1 MTCVGCRQLLSGSG
15 YVKGYLMCLND
26 GHFLLVQGDQETAL
40 EDVASL
46 LVVKDKVRLIDV
58 FGKHRDIDATI
69 QEIDLLNNRIVL
81 G

>member
-1 MTCVGCRQLLSGSG
+1 
-15 YVKGYLMCLND
+15 MCLND
-26 GHFLLVQGDQETAL
+26 GHFLLVQGDQETVL

-46 LVVKDKVRLIDV
+46 LNINGKVRLIDV

>member
-1 MTCVGCRQLLSGSG
+1 
-15 YVKGYLMCLND
+15 MCLND
-26 GHFLLVQGDQETAL
+26 GHFLLVHGDQETAL

-46 LVVKDKVRLIDV
+46 LVVKDKVRLVDV
-58 FGKHRDIDATI
+58 FGKHRDIDASI

>member
-46 LVVKDKVRLIDV
+46 LVVNNKVRLVDV
-58 FGKHRDIDATI
+58 FGKHRDIDASI

>member
-46 LVVKDKVRLIDV
+46 LVVNDKVRLIDV

>member
-46 LVVKDKVRLIDV
+46 LVVNDKVRLVDV
-58 FGKHRDIDATI
+58 FGKHRDIDASI

>member
-1 MTCVGCRQLLSGSG
+1 MTCDGCRQLLSGSG
-15 YVKGYLMCLND
+15 YMKGYLMCLND

-40 EDVASL
+40 QDVASL
-46 LVVKDKVRLIDV
+46 LVVNNKVRLVDV
-58 FGKHRDIDATI
+58 FGKHRDIDASI

>member
-1 MTCVGCRQLLSGSG
+1 
-15 YVKGYLMCLND
+15 MCLND
-26 GHFLLVQGDQETAL
+26 GHFLLVQGDQETTL

-46 LVVKDKVRLIDV
+46 LVVNDKVRLIDV
-58 FGKHRDIDATI
+58 FGKHRDIDAPI

>member
-1 MTCVGCRQLLSGSG
+1 
-15 YVKGYLMCLND
+15 MCLND
-26 GHFLLVQGDQETAL
+26 GHFLLVQGDQETTL

-46 LVVKDKVRLIDV
+46 LVVKDKVRLVDV
-58 FGKHRDIDATI
+58 FGKHRDIDASI

>member
-1 MTCVGCRQLLSGSG
+1 
-15 YVKGYLMCLND
+15 MCLND
-26 GHFLLVQGDQETAL
+26 GHFLLVQGDQETVL

>member
-1 MTCVGCRQLLSGSG
+1 
-15 YVKGYLMCLND
+15 MCLND
-26 GHFLLVQGDQETAL
+26 GHFLLVQGDQETVL
-40 EDVASL
+40 EDIASL
-46 LVVKDKVRLIDV
+46 LVLNDKVRLIDV

>member
-15 YVKGYLMCLND
+15 YLKGYLMCLND

-40 EDVASL
+40 QDVASL
-46 LVVKDKVRLIDV
+46 LVVKDKIRLVDV
-58 FGKHRDIDATI
+58 FGKHRDIDASI

-81 G
+81 A

>member
-1 MTCVGCRQLLSGSG
+1 
-15 YVKGYLMCLND
+15 MCLND
-26 GHFLLVQGDQETAL
+26 GHFLLIQDDQEISL
-40 EDVASL
+40 QDVASL
-46 LVVKDKVRLIDV
+46 LVVNDKVRLVDV

>member
-1 MTCVGCRQLLSGSG
+1 
-15 YVKGYLMCLND
+15 MCLND
-26 GHFLLVQGDQETAL
+26 GHFLLVQGDQETVL

-46 LVVKDKVRLIDV
+46 LAMNGKVRLVDV
-58 FGKHRDIDATI
+58 FGKHRDIDASI

>member
-1 MTCVGCRQLLSGSG
+1 
-15 YVKGYLMCLND
+15 MCLND
-26 GHFLLVQGDQETAL
+26 GHFLLVQGDRETAL

-46 LVVKDKVRLIDV
+46 LVLNDKVRLVDV

>member
-1 MTCVGCRQLLSGSG
+1 
-15 YVKGYLMCLND
+15 MCLND

-46 LVVKDKVRLIDV
+46 LVVKDKVRLVDV

-81 G
+81 D